1 MNGIAAHA
9 GNAPT
14 RDAGT
19 TPAPESSPVVIIGGG
34 LGGLSA
40 AIHLR
45 LQGRRVML
53 LEANEQVGGRANRIS
68 EAGFHWDTGPTLLN
82 YPWVFR
88 DLFKAAGRD
97 MDDYLQL
104 VEVDPAVGFQ
114 WPDGERLQLSS
125 DYAALLSEFSRFES
139 AAGVKLSAWLR
150 DCERKYRI
158 SFDKLVTRNAKSLPD
173 WFSPLSLRE
182 LLATSVWRSL
192 DGELKRFFKS
202 RRIRE
207 ALGAY
212 GMYLGGSP
220 FNLPGI
226 FSILPYGEL
235 AYGLWLP
242 KGGIYALVRAIESL
256 AREIGVEIRTGAR
269 VSKVRVEQS
278 QATGVELGDEFISAR
293 AVVSNVDVPTTETT
307 LLPPAKHKPPRMTP
321 GVLTFYWG
329 VRGKIDGLRHH
340 TIYLPRNYRAAFADL
355 MQNGRIPADLPFY
368 VAAPSETDPSLAP
381 EGDTS
386 LFVLVP
392 TPTLDKLEGTDWST
406 EVPRLRAQV
415 LERMAAQGAALDD
428 SRIVAEHAWTP
439 QQWRERFGLYQ
450 GSAFG
455 AAHNLMQ
462 VGPFRAPNAHKSIA
476 GLYYAGAS
484 TTPGTGMPLV
494 VLSGRM
500 TAERIAQDV
509 PADAR

>member
-1 MNGIAAHA
+1 MTASATSAPPQPHA
-9 GNAPT
+9 
-14 RDAGT
+14 
-19 TPAPESSPVVIIGGG
+19 PAVQHPDRVVVVGGG

-45 LQGRRVML
+45 LQGRAVLL
-53 LEANEQVGGRANRIS
+53 LESNAQVGGRANRIS

-97 MDDYLQL
+97 MDDYLEL
-104 VEVDPAVGFQ
+104 VEVDPSVGFQ

-242 KGGIYALVRAIESL
+242 KGGIYALVRALESL
-256 AREIGVEIRTGAR
+256 ARELGVEVRTGAR
-269 VSKVRVEQS
+269 VSGIRVQ
-278 QATGVELGDEFISAR
+278 QGRATGVELGDEFIPAQV
-293 AVVSNVDVPTTETT
+293 VVSNVDVPTTDSE
-307 LLPPAKHKPPRMTP
+307 LLPKAAHKPPRMTP

-329 VRGKIDGLRHH
+329 VRGKVDGLRHH
-340 TIYLPRNYRAAFADL
+340 TIFLPGDYRGAFGDL
-355 MQNGRIPADLPFY
+355 MRNGRIPADLPFY
-368 VAAPSETDPSLAP
+368 VAAPSETDPGLAP
-381 EGDTS
+381 PGDTS

-392 TPTLDKLEGTDWST
+392 TPTLDKLAGTDWAA
-406 EVPRLRAQV
+406 EVPRLRRVV
-415 LERMAAQGAALDD
+415 LERMAGHGVMLDD
-428 SRIVAEHAWTP
+428 SRIVAEHVWTP
-439 QQWRERFGLYQ
+439 EDWRARFGLYQ

-462 VGPFRAPNAHKSIA
+462 VGPFRAQNASKSIK
-476 GLYYAGAS
+476 GLYYTGAS

-509 PADAR
+509 PAHAR

>member
-1 MNGIAAHA
+1 MAV
-9 GNAPT
+9 NATTVPT
-14 RDAGT
+14 VVQA
-19 TPAPESSPVVIIGGG
+19 PASRASDRVIVIGGG

-45 LQGRRVML
+45 LQGRRVLL
-53 LEANEQVGGRANRIS
+53 LEANQQVGGRANRLS
-68 EAGFHWDTGPTLLN
+68 DSGFHWDTGPTLLN

-88 DLFKAAGRD
+88 DLFRAAGREL
-97 MDDYLQL
+97 DDYLEL

-192 DGELKRFFKS
+192 DAELKRFFKS

-242 KGGIYALVRAIESL
+242 KGGIYALVRAMESL
-256 AREIGVEIRTGAR
+256 AIELGVDIRTGAR
-269 VSKVRVEQS
+269 VTRIRVEQGR
-278 QATGVELGDEFISAR
+278 AAGVEIGDEFLPANV
-293 AVVSNVDVPTTETT
+293 VVSNVDVPTTDAE
-307 LLPPAKHKPPRMTP
+307 LLPPVKRKPPRMTP

-329 VRGKIDGLRHH
+329 VRGKVDGLRHH
-340 TIYLPRNYRAAFADL
+340 TIFLPGDYRGAFADL
-355 MQNGRIPADLPFY
+355 MKRGRVPADLPFY

-392 TPTLDKLEGTDWST
+392 TPTLDKLADTDWAA
-406 EVPRLRAQV
+406 EVPRLRTQV
-415 LERMAAQGAALDD
+415 LERMASHGVGLDD
-428 SRIVAEHAWTP
+428 SRIVVEHSWTP
-439 QQWRERFGLYQ
+439 EDWRARFGLFQ

-462 VGPFRAPNAHKSIA
+462 VGPFRAQNASKDVA
-476 GLYYAGAS
+476 GLYYTGAS

-500 TAERIAQDV
+500 TAERIARDV
-509 PADAR
+509 PAHAR